1 MAFTQEEF
9 NNTGPRLCR
18 DIYESNVNGLIGDL
32 RKKLSAVQLLRSSA
46 KSGGDYEHTCGAYV
60 RTLRAA
66 IDAAEIQFQV
76 EIARDKKTNPPTQK
90 GE

>member
-9 NNTGPRLCR
+9 NDAGPRLCR

-32 RKKLSAVQLLRSSA
+32 RKKLSEVLILRSSA

-66 IDAAEIQFQV
+66 IDAAEIQFKV
-76 EIARDKKTNPPTQK
+76 EVERDKKLTY
-90 GE
+90 